1 MTDRI
6 VQLMLAVILVV
17 LVGGVWLEAR
27 ELKAAN
33 TRAEAAEAV
42 SVRLEHDLNAWEI
55 AGQRCSEAIDQA
67 RQADP
72 SRKAGQK

>member
-1 MTDRI
+1 MSNLTDRI
-6 VQLMLAVILVV
+6 VQLILAVILAV
-17 LVGGVWLEAR
+17 LLGGV
-27 ELKAAN
+27 
-33 TRAEAAEAV
+33 
-42 SVRLEHDLNAWEI
+42 LNAWEI